1 MSRLVKPLVALA
13 LLVLLTSV
21 AVAQSLMGVT
31 VVLQDGTEVTYEIR
45 HTFAGYNAA
54 YSCHKEV
61 VQGTVELDIEG
72 RRVELPIEEVAR
84 AELVEP
90 GASTVWRFT
99 LRDGRVFD
107 GWEQCALYLW
117 PEPPHAEI
125 MAPARY
131 PDRHHFVSVT
141 FGEVREAAAEPTVE
155 RGEDVIQLR
164 NGVVLRGHV
173 LVDAFELVGMM
184 GPASVE
190 VTQLMSLVHDASAT
204 VAMLRDGSVVMVQ
217 RIDTASFELLVTY
230 AISPVDPSAALPEVG
245 SVVVIEV
252 ADLQLIQ
259 FGDPR

>member
-1 MSRLVKPLVALA
+1 MSTLVKPLVALA
-13 LLVLLTSV
+13 LLVLLASV
-21 AVAQSLMGVT
+21 AVAQSLMAVT
-31 VVLQDGTEVTYEIR
+31 VVLQDGTEATYEIR

-84 AELVEP
+84 AELLEP

-117 PEPPHAEI
+117 PAPPHAEI

-131 PDRHHFVSVT
+131 PDRHRFVSVA
-141 FGEVREAAAEPTVE
+141 FGEAREVEPELTIV
-155 RGEDVIQLR
+155 RGEDVVQLR
-164 NGVVLRGHV
+164 SGIILRGHV
-173 LVDAFELVGMM
+173 LDEAFDFVGMM
-184 GPASVE
+184 GPVSVD
-190 VTQLMSLVHDASAT
+190 VTQLMSLVHDAAAT
-204 VAMLRDGSVVMVQ
+204 VAMKRDGSMEMIQ
-217 RIDTASFELLVTY
+217 RIDTPAFELLVTY
-230 AISPVDPSAALPEVG
+230 AISPMDPSLALPEVG
-245 SVVVIEV
+245 SVVRIEV
-252 ADLQLIQ
+252 DDLQLIQ